1 MSLEPETVSAE
12 EDTSELDD
20 MTRRFWISTA
30 LALPLFV
37 YAMSDML
44 PDWPL
49 HGWLPAG
56 VAQWIQLALAAP
68 VVLWG
73 AVPFFV
79 RGWRSVRAMNPN
91 MFTLIALGVDTAFL
105 FSLVAT
111 VAPGLF
117 RDSFRDM
124 NGSVH
129 VYYEAA
135 AVIVALVLL
144 GQVLELRARR
154 STSGAIRALLQL
166 TPPTARIIRDD
177 GREEDVDLSQVTSG
191 DRLRVRPGE
200 KVPVDGEVIEGRSS
214 VDESMV
220 TGESMPVTKAAGD
233 KVTGGTV
240 NATGALIIVATHVG
254 DDTVLAQIVRI
265 VSEAPRSR
273 ALIQHLVDMVAA
285 WFVPAVVAVAVLTFI
300 VWAIFGPD
308 PAMTF
313 ALVNAVAVLTI
324 ACPCALGLATP
335 MSIMV
340 GTGKGAQNG
349 ILIRNAEALETL
361 GKVDTVVVDKTGTLT
376 VGKPKLVTVGLPRAG
391 TNRDCLRLSRL

>member
-1 MSLEPETVSAE
+1 
-12 EDTSELDD
+12 
-20 MTRRFWISTA
+20 
-30 LALPLFV
+30 
-37 YAMSDML
+37 
-44 PDWPL
+44 
-49 HGWLPAG
+49 
-56 VAQWIQLALAAP
+56 
-68 VVLWG
+68 
-73 AVPFFV
+73 
-79 RGWRSVRAMNPN
+79 
-91 MFTLIALGVDTAFL
+91 
-105 FSLVAT
+105 
-111 VAPGLF
+111 VAPGLV

>member
-79 RGWRSVRAMNPN
+79 RARRSVRAMNPN

-117 RDSFRDM
+117 PDSFRDM

-177 GREEDVDLSQVTSG
+177 RCEEDVDLSQVTSG

-265 VSEAPRSR
+265 VSEAPRSPAPIR
-273 ALIQHLVDMVAA
+273 HLVDMVAA
-285 WFVPAVVAVAVLTFI
+285 WFVPAVVAVAFLTFI

-308 PAMTF
+308 PAKTF

-361 GKVDTVVVDKTGTLT
+361 EKVDTVIVDKTGTLT
-376 VGKPKLVTVGLPRAG
+376 VGKPNLVTVGLPRAG